1 MSLQSKGQLKLMLL
15 KVCQKYIHHQTLSRT
30 NTKTTKKHWQR
41 EAIKIH
47 KTNCIRLIP
56 GKKKMNLFLN
66 LHLPKLLQ
74 VRLQIKKIEFLLVLI
89 SKIKVRDSIS
99 QLLLWNC
106 HQLSNKLNLNRQS
119 HSKFFMKSIKSLV
132 QMQREMEEFLGM
144 EMLHIEAHREV
155 KVEDNIK

>member
-1 MSLQSKGQLKLMLL
+1 M
-15 KVCQKYIHHQTLSRT
+15 
-30 NTKTTKKHWQR
+30 
-41 EAIKIH
+41 
-47 KTNCIRLIP
+47 
-56 GKKKMNLFLN
+56 
-66 LHLPKLLQ
+66 
-74 VRLQIKKIEFLLVLI
+74 LI
-89 SKIKVRDSIS
+89 SKIKIRDNIS

-119 HSKFFMKSIKSLV
+119 RSKFFMKSIRSLV